1 MNLANNKPY
10 FYPALAGWLLVGI
23 LFIGYYVLAWNP
35 PTANPPA
42 ANLPAPLNV
51 SSTSQIKVGPL
62 TITPAV
68 DNTSVF
74 RVNNASNYPVLN
86 IDSAN
91 KRIGVGTTAPQSLL
105 HLVGTGGESQGIKLQ
120 NDTFSSLIY
129 NDPAS
134 QSLTLSGPNSVQVKP
149 TNPNNT
155 GLIIKGLASQSANLL
170 EVKNSADNNVATI
183 DAFGNLNISSLNTTG
198 NITAL
203 GGDVKGTRLCI
214 AEDCQSSWPAGG
226 GGGSIPLQGV
236 IFSTSSNNPNLLNAG
251 YAFTGWKINYGI
263 CSKGVLTINP
273 DGSITCVGGT
283 MSYTG
288 WLYAYIKNM

>member
-1 MNLANNKPY
+1 
-10 FYPALAGWLLVGI
+10 
-23 LFIGYYVLAWNP
+23 
-35 PTANPPA
+35 
-42 ANLPAPLNV
+42 
-51 SSTSQIKVGPL
+51 
-62 TITPAV
+62 
-68 DNTSVF
+68 
-74 RVNNASNYPVLN
+74 
-86 IDSAN
+86 
-91 KRIGVGTTAPQSLL
+91 LL

-214 AEDCQSSWPAGG
+214 AEDCQSS
-226 GGGSIPLQGV
+226 
-236 IFSTSSNNPNLLNAG
+236 
-251 YAFTGWKINYGI
+251 
-263 CSKGVLTINP
+263 
-273 DGSITCVGGT
+273 
-283 MSYTG
+283 
-288 WLYAYIKNM
+288 